1 MRMRTVSYTI
11 WNCRTYQHLNEF
23 TELNSLDLKE
33 NGIIPFWAKFWKK
46 FLDANFANW
55 REAA

>member
-1 MRMRTVSYTI
+1 MRTVSYTI